1 MAVGKRALQ
10 DKIFNLDSFPQKLKL
25 IRDED
30 NSIALCHGVFDL
42 LHPGHIQHFKA
53 ARNLADV
60 LIVSLTA
67 DHFVN
72 KGPGRPLFNE
82 DIRAETLAA
91 LADVDYVVICNFPT
105 AIELIEV
112 IKPDFYVKG
121 SDYIN
126 PSDDVTGMIAREKE
140 VLETH
145 GGRIHFT
152 NELTSSSSMLINK
165 FFSPANQTA
174 QDWLR
179 GFKSSHGYDEV
190 TKALDDIFQ
199 LRVLILGETI
209 IDQYTYCS
217 PLAKSSKDPIL
228 AFHQEETN
236 FFPGGAVTIANNCS
250 SWAAQTRVISFSGRN
265 DSLLNSLKSK
275 IDSKIELDFIE
286 TPDRPTI
293 LKHRYVDRASNSRV
307 FEYYDFSNQELL
319 PESKVLIEAAVMNQ
333 VKSYDLVMAADY
345 GHGFFTQELI
355 STVERESPFLS
366 VNTQANAGNRG
377 YNTISKYSKAD
388 LITMNGGELQLE
400 LRDRNPDYFTIV
412 PKLMEKMQASYA
424 IVTLGGD
431 GLIIFDRNGNHEQV
445 PALAG
450 RLIDKV
456 GAGDAVFAIASLL
469 AKVNAPLKVIGFL
482 ANLVAAHEVSQLGHQ
497 SSLSQADLR
506 KHAKSILG

>member
-1 MAVGKRALQ
+1 M
-10 DKIFNLDSFPQKLKL
+10 
-25 IRDED
+25 
-30 NSIALCHGVFDL
+30 
-42 LHPGHIQHFKA
+42 
-53 ARNLADV
+53 
-60 LIVSLTA
+60 
-67 DHFVN
+67 
-72 KGPGRPLFNE
+72 
-82 DIRAETLAA
+82 
-91 LADVDYVVICNFPT
+91 
-105 AIELIEV
+105 
-112 IKPDFYVKG
+112 
-121 SDYIN
+121 
-126 PSDDVTGMIAREKE
+126 
-140 VLETH
+140 
-145 GGRIHFT
+145 
-152 NELTSSSSMLINK
+152 
-165 FFSPANQTA
+165 
-174 QDWLR
+174 
-179 GFKSSHGYDEV
+179 
-190 TKALDDIFQ
+190 
-199 LRVLILGETI
+199 
-209 IDQYTYCS
+209 
-217 PLAKSSKDPIL
+217 
-228 AFHQEETN
+228 
-236 FFPGGAVTIANNCS
+236 
-250 SWAAQTRVISFSGRN
+250 
-265 DSLLNSLKSK
+265 
-275 IDSKIELDFIE
+275 
-286 TPDRPTI
+286 
-293 LKHRYVDRASNSRV
+293 
-307 FEYYDFSNQELL
+307 
-319 PESKVLIEAAVMNQ
+319 IEAAVMNQ

-412 PKLMEKMQASYA
+412 PKLIEKMQASYA